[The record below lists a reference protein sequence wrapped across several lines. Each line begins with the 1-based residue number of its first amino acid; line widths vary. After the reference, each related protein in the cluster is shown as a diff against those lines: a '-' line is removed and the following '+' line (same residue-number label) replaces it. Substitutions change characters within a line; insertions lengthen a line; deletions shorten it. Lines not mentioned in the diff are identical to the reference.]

1 MQWLLQPL
9 GNIYC
14 AAFPNAEIVEV
25 GFEPTKHMQRI
36 LSPPPLTTRELNSSR
51 EPKFPCDPS
60 SSYKR
65 GRGIETISYNDL
77 APPFITS

>member
-25 GFEPTKHMQRI
+25 GFEPTKLTQQI
-36 LSPPPLTTRELNSSR
+36 LSLPPLTTRELNCIHFFHEVMKSGA
-51 EPKFPCDPS
+51 K
-60 SSYKR
+60 
-65 GRGIETISYNDL
+65 
-77 APPFITS
+77 PFFCKEGSGN